1 MVFPLKSEVICI
13 AKKQKRLSVTQQI
26 MVEVKESL
34 NRYQHDLTR
43 QQYTRNMKYFV
54 QYCRQQHNVRTL
66 DECRPHIDE
75 YINTLIDSGKSACTI
90 HTYAAAISAALKIPL
105 NTVSKPRRVI
115 AEFTRGRKEIQ
126 YPHSSQDLE
135 NPAYKRLI
143 EFAEKT
149 GIRREEYAKLKKS
162 SWTIDPSTGK
172 HAIFVERGKHG
183 KQQYQLIRDE
193 DVPWFEKFFSDIPDD
208 CFVFSKAEMNNHL
221 NLHKFRA
228 DNAKR
233 WYAELEQKLKDD
245 PSYAEVMI
253 QHIKARYARSRDPR
267 TGNQKYFDPK
277 SVNGFYYLRGSLRQ
291 KQITENKPIKFN
303 KLIVKYISI
312 FFLSHYR
319 QNVCVQNY
327 LLA

>member
-1 MVFPLKSEVICI
+1 M
-13 AKKQKRLSVTQQI
+13 Q
-26 MVEVKESL
+26 EVKVSL
-34 NRYQHDLTR
+34 NRYNHDLTR
-43 QQYTRNMKYFV
+43 KQYIRNAKYFI
-54 QYCRQQHNVRTL
+54 QYCRSEHNCRTL
-66 DECRPHIDE
+66 DECRQYIDE
-75 YINTLIDSGKSACTI
+75 YINSLINKGLSASTI
-90 HTYAAAISAALKIPL
+90 HTYAAAISSTLKIPL
-105 NTVSKPRRVI
+105 NSIQKPRRVI
-115 AEFTRGRKEIQ
+115 AEFTRGREEIK
-126 YPHSSQDLE
+126 YPHSSQDVE
-135 NPAYKRLI
+135 NPTFKRLCS
-143 EFAEKT
+143 FAEKC
-149 GIRREEYAKLKKS
+149 GIRRAEYAKLKKS

-172 HAIFVERGKHG
+172 HAIFVERGKHA

-193 DVPWFEKFFSDIPDD
+193 DVPWFEKFFAEVPDD
-208 CFVFSKAEMNNHL
+208 GYVFSKTEMNNHI

-253 QHIKARYARSRDPR
+253 QHIKARYACSRDPR

-291 KQITENKPIKFN
+291 KQIAENKPIKFN

>member
-1 MVFPLKSEVICI
+1 M
-13 AKKQKRLSVTQQI
+13 AKKQRRLSVTQQI
-26 MVEVKESL
+26 MAEVKDSL

-54 QYCRQQHNVRTL
+54 QYCREFHDCRTL

-143 EFAEKT
+143 EFAKKT

-172 HAIFVERGKHG
+172 HAIFVARGKHG

-193 DVPWFEKFFSDIPDD
+193 DVSWFEKFFAEVPDD
-208 CFVFSKAEMNNHL
+208 EYVFSKTEMNNHI
-221 NLHKFRA
+221 NLHKFRS
-228 DNAKR
+228 DNAKK

-245 PSYAEVMI
+245 PAYADVMI
-253 QHIKARYARSRDPR
+253 EQIKARYAVSCDPR
-267 TGNQKYFDPK
+267 TGKPKCFDPK
-277 SVNGFYYLRGSLRQ
+277 SVDSFYYLRGSLRK
-291 KQITENKPIKFN
+291 KQISQNKPIRFN
-303 KLIVKYISI
+303 KLIVKYIST